1 VTTDATERLVNLA
14 LYLAATRGPVTRA
27 RIRTDVAGYP
37 PATQQDEAA
46 FARMLERDKK
56 DLRAAGL
63 VIESDAEGNYR
74 LNSGATFAAG
84 VTLAPEEAA
93 AVRAVGVALL
103 ADPSFPFAEELRFA
117 LAKIAT
123 ALESPESPVRALTA
137 DEEPKRQ
144 GSAVGVLGDAIT
156 ACKRVTFDYTNS
168 LGELKRHEVEPY
180 GLFARDG
187 RWYLVGRD
195 TALGESRTYT
205 VSRARELTVNA
216 AKPETPDFSRPEEFD
231 VASFI
236 GLPFQYGRDEFPAT
250 LGFEPGEAWRAAG
263 LAVGKGEITSTA
275 NGGAAWSVV
284 ARDRRRLLRWV
295 VENGPGI
302 AVLEP
307 TDLAQEL
314 AEGLRAAALVNGGVE
329 RG

>member
-1 VTTDATERLVNLA
+1 MTDATERLVNLA
-14 LYLAATRGPVTRA
+14 LYLAAARGPVRRE
-27 RIRTDVAGYP
+27 RIRTEVAGYP
-37 PATQQDEAA
+37 PSSQQDEAA

-63 VIESDAEGNYR
+63 VIESDAEGNYH
-74 LNSGATFAAG
+74 LDPGSTFAAG

-123 ALESPESPVRALTA
+123 ALETPDAPVRALTA
-137 DEEPKRQ
+137 DEEPERQ
-144 GSAVGVLGDAIT
+144 GTSVSALGEAV
-156 ACKRVTFDYTNS
+156 AARKLASFEYTNS
-168 LGELKRHEVEPY
+168 LGDTKPHRIEPF

-187 RWYLVGRD
+187 RWYVVGRD
-195 TALGESRTYT
+195 TTLDQTRVYAVGRIRDLSVNT
-205 VSRARELTVNA
+205 AR
-216 AKPETPDFSRPEEFD
+216 PETPDFERPVGFD

-236 GLPFQYGRDEFPAT
+236 GLPFQYGHDELAVT
-250 LGFEPGEAWRAAG
+250 LVIEPSQAWRAPG
-263 LAVGKGEITSTA
+263 LASGKGELTTRPDGSVE
-275 NGGAAWSVV
+275 WSVL

-302 AVLEP
+302 SVAAP
-307 TDLAQEL
+307 AGL
-314 AEGLRAAALVNGGVE
+314 AEELVAGLASAAALNGGAP